1 MSADLRLAVRWALGL
16 GLAGMGIAFTMTPP
30 QAQQIQPETWAGI
43 AGAHT
48 VGAAD
53 GGTGLPFFGWSTIA
67 GDLRVSHFLGL
78 HALQILPALA
88 LIVSVV
94 IASKYARLAI
104 ITGLGT
110 SYGLF
115 ITFTYV
121 QALMGQSIVHVSTA
135 AGLVLALLSGLLVSA
150 LNHKVL
156 GNSHK
161 QKLADAE
168 MKKPTKL

>member
-1 MSADLRLAVRWALGL
+1 M
-16 GLAGMGIAFTMTPP
+16 
-30 QAQQIQPETWAGI
+30 
-43 AGAHT
+43 
-48 VGAAD
+48 
-53 GGTGLPFFGWSTIA
+53 PFFGWSTIA

-88 LIVSVV
+88 LIASVV
-94 IASKYARLAI
+94 VASKYARLAI
-104 ITGLGT
+104 ITVLGT

-156 GNSHK
+156 GNSHN